1 MGKFQINMF
10 FYMHA
15 ALLCLESQKMQDL
28 QHKNIRIFKY
38 ERKKN
43 AYRDSFN
50 NLGFLL
56 NYSAHA

>member
-38 ERKKN
+38 ERKKMHIGIP
-43 AYRDSFN
+43 SITWVF
-50 NLGFLL
+50 
-56 NYSAHA
+56 S